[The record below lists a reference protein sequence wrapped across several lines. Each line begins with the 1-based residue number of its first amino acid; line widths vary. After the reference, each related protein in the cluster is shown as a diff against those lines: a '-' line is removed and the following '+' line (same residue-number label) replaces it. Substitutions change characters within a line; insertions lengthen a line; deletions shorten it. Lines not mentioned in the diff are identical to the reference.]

1 MLNKISTSKHFMPEM
16 HVVRSIEFSGRIKR
30 KRNTE
35 MGRPYEDHREN
46 ADVAVPAYGS
56 VGVRSMGGSP
66 RNGKTNGKLSSVEI
80 NMSEQRGAVTA
91 VDQVLQTMPISI
103 FKRMMRGGQID
114 RSDSITLRDHH
125 PMLKTLSEDG
135 AEIVISM
142 CRLISLPDMMSLYA
156 EDSIVDGN
164 AYLLV
169 HGIVDMVVGRRK
181 LATITVG
188 MSIGEEALLLP
199 GSDDLRFET
208 PIARKDCFLL

>member
-1 MLNKISTSKHFMPEM
+1 
-16 HVVRSIEFSGRIKR
+16 
-30 KRNTE
+30 
-35 MGRPYEDHREN
+35 
-46 ADVAVPAYGS
+46 
-56 VGVRSMGGSP
+56 
-66 RNGKTNGKLSSVEI
+66 
-80 NMSEQRGAVTA
+80 
-91 VDQVLQTMPISI
+91 
-103 FKRMMRGGQID
+103 
-114 RSDSITLRDHH
+114 
-125 PMLKTLSEDG
+125 MLKTLSEDG

-142 CRLISLPDMMSLYA
+142 CRLISLPDMMSLYS

-188 MSIGEEALLLP
+188 MSIGEEALLLL